1 MKKFSKKKFLEI
13 AKVIML
19 EPNDELIEKIK
30 IQWDDLLQ
38 DLKSLNKL
46 DLKNV
51 EPLTHNNETYYEDFL
66 REDEVVNFDDITKDD
81 ILKNA
86 KEKDEN
92 YITLVKVVK

>member
-38 DLKSLNKL
+38 DLKSLDKL
-46 DLKNV
+46 DLKNA

-66 REDEVVNFDDITKDD
+66 REDEVVNFDDITKDN

-92 YITLVKVVK
+92 YITFVKVVK

>member
-38 DLKSLNKL
+38 DLKSLDKL

>member
-19 EPNDELIEKIK
+19 ESNDELIEKIK

-38 DLKSLNKL
+38 DLKSLDKL

>member
-38 DLKSLNKL
+38 DLKSLDKL

-66 REDEVVNFDDITKDD
+66 REDEVVNFDNITKDD

>member
-13 AKVIML
+13 AKVIKL
-19 EPNDELIEKIK
+19 ELNDELIEKIK

-38 DLKSLNKL
+38 DLKSLDKL

>member
-38 DLKSLNKL
+38 DLKSLDKL

-81 ILKNA
+81 ILKND
-86 KEKDEN
+86 KRKRWKLH
-92 YITLVKVVK
+92 YFSKGS

>member
-30 IQWDDLLQ
+30 IQWEDLLQ
-38 DLKSLNKL
+38 DLKSLDKL

>member
-19 EPNDELIEKIK
+19 ESNDELIEKIK

-38 DLKSLNKL
+38 DLKSLDKL

-81 ILKNA
+81 ILKND
-86 KEKDEN
+86 KRKRWKLH
-92 YITLVKVVK
+92 YFSKGS

>member
-38 DLKSLNKL
+38 DLKSLDKL

-81 ILKNA
+81 ILK
-86 KEKDEN
+86 KRKRKRWKLH
-92 YITLVKVVK
+92 YFSKGS